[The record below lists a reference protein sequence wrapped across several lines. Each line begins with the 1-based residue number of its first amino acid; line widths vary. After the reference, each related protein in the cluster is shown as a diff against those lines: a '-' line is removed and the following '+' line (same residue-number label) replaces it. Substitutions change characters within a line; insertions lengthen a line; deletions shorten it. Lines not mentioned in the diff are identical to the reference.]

1 MDGRFDL
8 TAYDRSRILAA
19 RQVLADAQSVSLL
32 DGSAMARMIGRL
44 EVTVEQLVEM
54 VDGPPAGT
62 PVRCPAAHPE
72 DATPCGGP
80 VVVTVIDAQN
90 AGADGCE
97 HHAARMLASIS
108 GAHPVAKP
116 DAPAGVAARV
126 FRTAHHTHPFPW
138 RGNQAGGAA

>member
-8 TAYDRSRILAA
+8 TEYDRTRILAA
-19 RQVLADAQSVSLL
+19 RRALADAQSVSLL

-44 EVTVEQLVEM
+44 EVTVEQLIEV
-54 VDGPPAGT
+54 VDGQPAGT

-72 DATPCGGP
+72 DATRCGGP
-80 VVVTVIDAQN
+80 VVVTVVDAEN

-108 GAHPVAKP
+108 GARPVAKP
-116 DAPAGVAARV
+116 DAPAGMAVRI

-138 RGNQAGGAA
+138 RGEQS

>member
-1 MDGRFDL
+1 MRRFDL

-19 RQVLADAQSVSLL
+19 RQALADAQSMSLL
-32 DGSAMARMIGRL
+32 DVSAMARMIGRL
-44 EVTVEQLVEM
+44 EVTVEELVEM
-54 VDGPPAGT
+54 VDAPTPDT

-72 DATPCGGP
+72 DSTPCGGP
-80 VVVTVIDAQN
+80 VVVTVLDAEN

-108 GAHPVAKP
+108 GARPVAKP
-116 DAPAGVAARV
+116 DAPAGVAARI

-138 RGNQAGGAA
+138 RGDQS